1 MKLTLGEIA
10 IHDNGQLFGDKN
22 LLIDGVSEIQNSRVG
37 TITFLSNPIY
47 KKHLAVTKS
56 SAVLVNSS
64 DLLKNKDGIVV
75 RNPQLAMAKTIELF
89 SPKKKRIGSVHKYS
103 NVSLHSKIGEN
114 VTVDLGANI
123 SSKSIVSR
131 NCIVGSNT
139 FIGEN
144 VKIGKNTIIHP
155 NVSIYD
161 DTIIGENVEIH
172 SGSVIGSDGFG
183 YVTEKNHHYKIP
195 QIGNVIIENNVE
207 IGSNCSID
215 RGTIGSTIIGEG
227 SKLDNLIQI
236 AHNVKIGKR
245 CLIASQFGIS
255 GSTLVGDFCTFAG
268 KVGVAGHIEIGSNS
282 IFAAKSGVTK
292 SLKGGKVYAGYPARE
307 IREHN
312 KREAII
318 NKVSKIFKN
327 QGNLRE
333 NFKK

>member
-10 IHDNGQLFGDKN
+10 VHVSGELFGDEN
-22 LLIDGVSEIQNSRVG
+22 LLIDGVSEIQNSRKG
-37 TITFLSNPIY
+37 TITFLSNPSY
-47 KKHLAVTKS
+47 KKYLAETKS
-56 SAVLVNSS
+56 SAVFVTSS
-64 DLLKNKDGIVV
+64 DLLKNRDGIVV
-75 RNPQLAMAKTIELF
+75 ENPQLAMAKTLWLF
-89 SPKKKRIGSVHKYS
+89 FPKKKRIGSIHKYS
-103 NVSLHSKIGEN
+103 NVSSNSIIKEN
-114 VTVDLGANI
+114 VTIESGA
-123 SSKSIVSR
+123 SIMRRSII
-131 NCIVGSNT
+131 NKNSIIGSNT

-144 VKIGKNTIIHP
+144 VTIGQNTIIHP

-183 YVTEKNHHYKIP
+183 YVTDKNHHYKIP
-195 QIGNVIIENNVE
+195 QTGNVKIGSNVE
-207 IGSNCSID
+207 IGSNCTID

-236 AHNVKIGKR
+236 AHNVKIGKG

-255 GSTLVGDFCTFAG
+255 GSTLVGDFCIFAG
-268 KVGVAGHIEIGSNS
+268 KVGVAGHIKIGSKS
-282 IFAAKSGVTK
+282 VFAAKAGVTK

-318 NKVSKIFKN
+318 NKVSKIFEK
-327 QGNLRE
+327 QDDLKE
-333 NFKK
+333 KIKK